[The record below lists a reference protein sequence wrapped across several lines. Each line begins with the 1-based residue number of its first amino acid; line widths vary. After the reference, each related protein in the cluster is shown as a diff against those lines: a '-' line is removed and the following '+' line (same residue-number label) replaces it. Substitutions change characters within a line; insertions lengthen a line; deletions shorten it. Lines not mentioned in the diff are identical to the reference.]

1 MEEAPG
7 LAFTLSLS
15 AAVLMLLFGF
25 VGFMTWTTTRWCM
38 GMMCMWGWSWPWS
51 AGLYYSVLVNVV
63 SGIVVLIGALMLYSR
78 PKQVHMW
85 GTLVLIFSIIS
96 LVSMG
101 GFIIGAILGIVG
113 GALAIAWKPTV

>member
-1 MEEAPG
+1 M
-7 LAFTLSLS
+7 
-15 AAVLMLLFGF
+15 
-25 VGFMTWTTTRWCM
+25 
-38 GMMCMWGWSWPWS
+38 
-51 AGLYYSVLVNVV
+51 YYSVLVNVV

>member
-1 MEEAPG
+1 M
-7 LAFTLSLS
+7 
-15 AAVLMLLFGF
+15 
-25 VGFMTWTTTRWCM
+25 
-38 GMMCMWGWSWPWS
+38 
-51 AGLYYSVLVNVV
+51 YYSVLVNVV

-78 PKQVHMW
+78 PKQAHMW

>member
-1 MEEAPG
+1 MEETPG

-78 PKQVHMW
+78 PKQAHMW
-85 GTLVLIFSIIS
+85 GYLGAHIFHN
-96 LVSMG
+96 
-101 GFIIGAILGIVG
+101 
-113 GALAIAWKPTV
+113 

>member
-1 MEEAPG
+1 MEETPG

-78 PKQVHMW
+78 PKQAHMW